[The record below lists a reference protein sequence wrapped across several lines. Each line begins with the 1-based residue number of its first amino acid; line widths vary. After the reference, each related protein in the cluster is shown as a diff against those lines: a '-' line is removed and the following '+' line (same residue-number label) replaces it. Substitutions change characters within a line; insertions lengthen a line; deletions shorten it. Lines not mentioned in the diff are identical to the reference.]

1 MPRESR
7 IPLVL
12 PLIGRRPT
20 ARLTPEDWSL
30 ILPQP
35 PQYVDDEGDVLFYKD
50 AYGRGSRKVV
60 MPDQPSDS
68 GIDVSEK

>member
-1 MPRESR
+1 M
-7 IPLVL
+7 
-12 PLIGRRPT
+12 
-20 ARLTPEDWSL
+20 ARLTPQDWSL
-30 ILPQP
+30 ILPQS